1 MSEPSAP
8 PDASSSTDSSSTG
21 ATASI
26 ASTASTAST
35 LSNDSSPSSPSSTS
49 SPPETSGST
58 SRPPAEASLWTA
70 RLRQA
75 QATLR
80 TLRWRVSL
88 AMLAAVVVAVSAG
101 TIAHLVEVS
110 SRLERDLGAQA
121 ARITASIRTDLEQT
135 ATVLDEELQNAA
147 DPRQGVARLLSSGR
161 VEARFLGAQ
170 SRLTSGRLEVL
181 KVLQPDGTILTSG
194 HWPASFGAL
203 DPLVT
208 TYAEAPGRLPQI
220 VDEATPAGS
229 SPALERWTVVR
240 ASGREVVVVAGRF
253 LDGPA
258 LERLR
263 ARTGADVL
271 SLCPKERGLV
281 EQGLNKLRAA
291 APSRPSA
298 SSSTPSS
305 PTSYASAA
313 CLSAMSTAYA
323 PTKRA
328 SADGLDPREESE
340 RLRLDA
346 IDVGDHVLFV
356 GLDRSGIDTVRQGII
371 GRAILVGI
379 LAVVFAVVLGAVLA
393 TRMVQPIESLAEAA
407 RKLAGGDL
415 SARVDDKASEGEVQ
429 ELVRAFNTMAA
440 DLEQGQ
446 RRLLQTERVAAWQ
459 EIARGLAHELKNP
472 LTPILSAMDVIRRAR
487 QLGRA
492 DFDAILAEQAA
503 AVVEEVMRLK
513 ELADAFARFARLP
526 EQKREALVPTDLVDH
541 AVALYASG
549 DGVVV
554 ERDYARAPATLF
566 ADRTQLLTVLT
577 NLVKNAAEAVA
588 DNPGERPKTLKVT
601 VFADGAAAEGVDVD
615 VVFAVEDSGPG
626 IAAEVRER
634 LFTPYVT
641 TKGSRGTG
649 LGLALAH
656 RIVVE
661 HGGTIEASTSSL
673 GGARFEVRL
682 PGRPAPV

>member
-1 MSEPSAP
+1 
-8 PDASSSTDSSSTG
+8 
-21 ATASI
+21 
-26 ASTASTAST
+26 
-35 LSNDSSPSSPSSTS
+35 
-49 SPPETSGST
+49 
-58 SRPPAEASLWTA
+58 
-70 RLRQA
+70 
-75 QATLR
+75 
-80 TLRWRVSL
+80 
-88 AMLAAVVVAVSAG
+88 
-101 TIAHLVEVS
+101 
-110 SRLERDLGAQA
+110 
-121 ARITASIRTDLEQT
+121 
-135 ATVLDEELQNAA
+135 
-147 DPRQGVARLLSSGR
+147 
-161 VEARFLGAQ
+161 
-170 SRLTSGRLEVL
+170 
-181 KVLQPDGTILTSG
+181 
-194 HWPASFGAL
+194 
-203 DPLVT
+203 
-208 TYAEAPGRLPQI
+208 
-220 VDEATPAGS
+220 
-229 SPALERWTVVR
+229 
-240 ASGREVVVVAGRF
+240 
-253 LDGPA
+253 
-258 LERLR
+258 
-263 ARTGADVL
+263 
-271 SLCPKERGLV
+271 
-281 EQGLNKLRAA
+281 
-291 APSRPSA
+291 
-298 SSSTPSS
+298 
-305 PTSYASAA
+305 
-313 CLSAMSTAYA
+313 MSTAYA
-323 PTKRA
+323 PSKRA
-328 SADGLDPREESE
+328 SADGLDPREESD

-346 IDVGDHVLFV
+346 IDVGNHLLFV

-526 EQKREALVPTDLVDH
+526 EQKREALVPTELVDH

-554 ERDYARAPATLF
+554 ERDYDGAPATID

-577 NLVKNAAEAVA
+577 NLVKNAAEAMA
-588 DNPGERPKTLKVT
+588 ENPPEREKRLRVSVKDTD
-601 VFADGAAAEGVDVD
+601 AGVVIAVD
-615 VVFAVEDSGPG
+615 DAGPG
-626 IAAEVRER
+626 IAADVRER

-649 LGLALAH
+649 LGLALSH
-656 RIVVE
+656 RIVAE
-661 HGGTIEASTSSL
+661 HGGTIEASTSTL
-673 GGARFEVRL
+673 GGARFELRL
-682 PGRPAPV
+682 PHVSAEAAASA